1 MRNMAV
7 GTISAW
13 WITLTTLLTYALKD
27 LETESSTGLL
37 STILGYVRLKK
48 NGSFTVC
55 SCNVIQ
61 YAVSGS
67 DCQCL
72 VIKSIA
78 VEGYE
83 TGEHAP
89 GLKLKG
95 TGAYKAAHHIIKVGL
110 NDLCPVLLINL
121 IIYHNFQLL
130 VLILWLQTWK
140 TKVLQISCCQDY
152 NSINFTK
159 RRPESAV
166 VRWNQN

>member
-1 MRNMAV
+1 MVPSQFAV
-7 GTISAW
+7 
-13 WITLTTLLTYALKD
+13 
-27 LETESSTGLL
+27 
-37 STILGYVRLKK
+37 
-48 NGSFTVC
+48 
-55 SCNVIQ
+55 VIR
-61 YAVSGS
+61 YAVSES

-130 VLILWLQTWK
+130 VLIL
-140 TKVLQISCCQDY
+140 
-152 NSINFTK
+152 
-159 RRPESAV
+159 
-166 VRWNQN
+166 